1 VRVFISS
8 DRRHRFF
15 IDVACEAVDM
25 VNSQQLGEPYE
36 AIFPPRLLGVDTGK
50 MLADVLP
57 ILDAEVV
64 LINVTPSKLR
74 GRWTFNTG
82 VMIEYG
88 MTLGRSRATKEI
100 SWPKPYYRV
109 FCNQR
114 YALTKLPPMLNEE
127 RVNKFATSK
136 TGRVALR
143 GRFTSILKQALA
155 DRARAVAESQRV
167 VTRTEST
174 FAWYG

>member
-1 VRVFISS
+1 MKVFISS

-15 IDVACEAVDM
+15 IDVSCEAVDT
-25 VNSQQLGEPYE
+25 VNSQHLGEPIQ
-36 AIFPPRLLGVDTGK
+36 AIFPPRLIGVDTGN

-57 ILDAEVV
+57 ILEAEVV
-64 LINVTPSKLR
+64 LINATPSKQR

-114 YALTKLPPMLNEE
+114 YALSRLPPMLNEE

-136 TGRVALR
+136 TGRVALHER
-143 GRFTSILKQALA
+143 LISILKQALA
-155 DRARAVAESQRV
+155 ERERAAAESQRM
-167 VTRTEST
+167 VTRTAST
-174 FAWYG
+174 FAWD